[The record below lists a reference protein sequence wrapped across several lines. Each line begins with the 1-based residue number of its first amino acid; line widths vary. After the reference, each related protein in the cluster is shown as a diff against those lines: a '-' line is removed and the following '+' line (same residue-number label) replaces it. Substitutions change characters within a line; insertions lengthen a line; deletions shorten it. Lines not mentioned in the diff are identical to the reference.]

1 MKFLIHET
9 LRTLN
14 TDDVFEFGLGEI
26 SKSREHDDLYEAE
39 AVFRR
44 NKQERRHKV
53 PGLTEFDVVR
63 GFMTY
68 IGINLRAAAKDN
80 LVEFDLNGLTLDQYI
95 PLTKTIRDIWDE

>member
-26 SKSREHDDLYEAE
+26 SKSLEHDDLYEAE

-44 NKQERRHKV
+44 NKKERKHKV
-53 PGLTEFDVVR
+53 AGLTEFDVVR
-63 GFMTY
+63 NFITY
-68 IGINLRAAAKDN
+68 IGINLRASVKDDS
-80 LVEFDLNGLTLDQYI
+80 VEFDLNGLTLDQYI